1 MPNWL
6 KLQGGF
12 LGFYLVLFFVVGI
25 LFVLMQTGVMLDQR
39 FGNKEI
45 ASKTQV
51 IEVVIV
57 KDDKV
62 FKKQYELSVQV
73 NEEGEFYN
81 TRLSSNG
88 DALQ

>member
-12 LGFYLVLFFVVGI
+12 LGFYLMMFFTVGL

-39 FGNKEI
+39 FGSKQI
-45 ASKTQV
+45 AAKTQV
-51 IEVVIV
+51 VDVVIV
-57 KDDKV
+57 KDNKV

-73 NEEGEFYN
+73 NEDGEFYN
-81 TRLSSNG
+81 ARLTTG
-88 DALQ
+88 GEKLE